1 MNPENPAGALLRA
14 EKSASNGD
22 SAGKFPDPAAGIAVT
37 PESVPEVLLRAENLL
52 VRRGGVTV
60 LDIPVLDVFSGQVLA
75 LIGPNGAGKSTL
87 LLTLAGLLKPAR
99 GTLLFRGQRIGNGGF
114 DYRRHIA
121 MVFQEPLLFD
131 ATVFENVAAGLK
143 IRGMGREEIGRM
155 VPAYLERFGVAHLAK
170 RSARKLSGGEAQRT
184 SLARAFVTKPEIVFL
199 DEPFSSLDPPTRE
212 ALTGDLER
220 ILRETRT
227 TAVASTHDQTEALRL
242 GDRLAV
248 VNGGRIIQ
256 IGPAAEVMNRPADA
270 FVASFVGVETVLPGR
285 VERISDG
292 VFTAVVEGGQIEAV
306 GHVRIGEEVL
316 CCIRPEH
323 VTLSTKVPPSG
334 TSARNV
340 FPGTIRTITPL
351 GLFHRVRV
359 DCGFDLVAYV
369 TRQSLDELQLQEGKG
384 VAASFKAT
392 AVHVIPRR
400 GLPQGQHFPSIA

>member
-1 MNPENPAGALLRA
+1 MNPAGDPNILLQV
-14 EKSASNGD
+14 D
-22 SAGKFPDPAAGIAVT
+22 DVM
-37 PESVPEVLLRAENLL
+37 

-60 LDIPVLDVFSGQVLA
+60 LDIPVLNVFSGQVLA

-99 GTLLFRGQRIGNGGF
+99 GRLLFRGERIEDGGF

-143 IRGMGREEIGRM
+143 IRGVGRAEIGRT
-155 VPAYLERFGVAHLAK
+155 VPEYLERFGIGHLAK

-199 DEPFSSLDPPTRE
+199 DEPFSSLDPPTRD

-220 ILRETRT
+220 ILRATRT

-248 VNGGRIIQ
+248 MNGGRIVQ

-285 VERISDG
+285 VVRISDG
-292 VFTAVVEGGQIEAV
+292 VFTAAVEGGEIEAV
-306 GHVRIGEEVL
+306 GDVRTGEHLL

-323 VTLSTKVPPSG
+323 VTLSTNAPPPG

-340 FPGTIRTITPL
+340 FPGTIRKITPL

-359 DCGFDLVAYV
+359 DCGFDLAAYV
-369 TRQSLDELQLQEGKG
+369 TRQSLETLSLEEGKS
-384 VAASFKAT
+384 VTASFKAT
-392 AVHVIPRR
+392 AVHVIRR
-400 GLPQGQHFPSIA
+400 GAMPPG

>member
-1 MNPENPAGALLRA
+1 MNPADHPDILLRA
-14 EKSASNGD
+14 E
-22 SAGKFPDPAAGIAVT
+22 
-37 PESVPEVLLRAENLL
+37 ELL

-60 LDIPVLDVFSGQVLA
+60 LDIPALDVISGQVLA

-87 LLTLAGLLKPAR
+87 LLTLAGLLKTVR
-99 GTLLFRGQRIGNGGF
+99 GTLIFRGEKIGNGGF

-131 ATVFENVAAGLK
+131 TTVFENVAAGLK
-143 IRGMGREEIGRM
+143 IRGVARVEIERT
-155 VPAYLERFGVAHLAK
+155 VPEYLERFGVGHLAK

-184 SLARAFVTKPEIVFL
+184 SLARAFVMKPEIVFL
-199 DEPFSSLDPPTRE
+199 DEPFSALDPPTRE

-220 ILRETRT
+220 ILRETHT

-248 VNGGRIIQ
+248 MNGGKIVQ

-270 FVASFVGVETVLPGR
+270 FVASFVGVETILPGY
-285 VERISDG
+285 VIQSSDG
-292 VFTAVVEGGQIEAV
+292 VFVAAVEGGEIQAV
-306 GHVRIGEEVL
+306 GHLRPGERVL

-323 VTLSTKVPPSG
+323 VTLSTNTPPPA

-351 GLFHRVRV
+351 GLFLRVRV

-369 TRQSLDELQLQEGKG
+369 TRQSLDELMLREGTKIT
-384 VAASFKAT
+384 ASFKAT
-392 AVHVIPRR
+392 AVHVIPRQISKN
-400 GLPQGQHFPSIA
+400 LLDI

>member
-1 MNPENPAGALLRA
+1 MNPAG
-14 EKSASNGD
+14 
-22 SAGKFPDPAAGIAVT
+22 DPN
-37 PESVPEVLLRAENLL
+37 VLLQAEDLL

-60 LDIPVLDVFSGQVLA
+60 LDIPVLSVVQGQVLV

-99 GTLLFRGQRIGNGGF
+99 GSLLFLGERIGNGGF

-131 ATVFENVAAGLK
+131 TTVFENVATGLK
-143 IRGMGREEIGRM
+143 IRGIGRAEIGRT
-155 VPAYLERFGVAHLAK
+155 VPEYLERFGIGHLAK

-248 VNGGRIIQ
+248 VNGGRIAQ
-256 IGPAAEVMNRPADA
+256 IGPAAEVMNRPANE
-270 FVASFVGVETVLPGR
+270 FVASFVGVETVLPGYVLR
-285 VERISDG
+285 SSDG
-292 VFTAVVEGGQIEAV
+292 VFVAAVEGGEIQAV
-306 GHVRIGEEVL
+306 GHLRPGEKVL

-323 VTLSTKVPPSG
+323 VTLSTNTPSPG
-334 TSARNV
+334 TSARNA
-340 FPGTIRTITPL
+340 FPGTIRKITPL
-351 GLFHRVRV
+351 GLFYRVCV

-369 TRQSLDELQLQEGKG
+369 TRQSLDELLLEEGKT
-384 VAASFKAT
+384 VTASFKAT
-392 AVHVIPRR
+392 AVHVIPR
-400 GLPQGQHFPSIA
+400 GALPPG

>member
-1 MNPENPAGALLRA
+1 MNSETKA
-14 EKSASNGD
+14 ESTLQADGLVNGGD
-22 SAGKFPDPAAGIAVT
+22 GSGRTLDLAAGIALSS
-37 PESVPEVLLRAENLL
+37 ESRQDILLQAEDLL

-60 LDIPVLDVFSGQVLA
+60 LDISALDVFSGQVLA

-99 GTLLFRGQRIGNGGF
+99 GNLLLRGERIGNGGF

-131 ATVFENVAAGLK
+131 TTVFENVAAGLK
-143 IRGMGREEIGRM
+143 IRGVGRAEIGLT
-155 VPAYLERFGVAHLAK
+155 VPEYLERFGIAHLAK

-212 ALTGDLER
+212 ALTNDLER
-220 ILRETRT
+220 ILRETHT
-227 TAVASTHDQTEALRL
+227 TAVASTHDQAEALRL

-248 VNGGRIIQ
+248 VNGGRIVQ
-256 IGPAAEVMNRPADA
+256 IGPAAEVMNRPADE

-285 VERISDG
+285 VVRISDG
-292 VFTAVVEGGQIEAV
+292 SFTASVERCEIEAV
-306 GHVRIGEEVL
+306 GHVRMGDEVF

-323 VTLSTKVPPSG
+323 VTLSTNASPPG

-351 GLFHRVRV
+351 GLFQRVRV

-369 TRQSLDELQLQEGKG
+369 TRQSLEELSLTEGKS
-384 VAASFKAT
+384 VTASFKAT
-392 AVHVIPRR
+392 AVHVIRR
-400 GLPQGQHFPSIA
+400 RE

>member
-1 MNPENPAGALLRA
+1 MNCETQAEDPLQIEGFINAGDN
-14 EKSASNGD
+14 S
-22 SAGKFPDPAAGIAVT
+22 GKFLNSAAGVALPPQSQTEI
-37 PESVPEVLLRAENLL
+37 LLKVEDLL

-60 LDIPVLDVFSGQVLA
+60 LDIPALDVFSGQVLA

-87 LLTLAGLLKPAR
+87 LLTLAGLLKPAH
-99 GTLLFRGQRIGNGGF
+99 GNLLFRGERIGNGGF

-131 ATVFENVAAGLK
+131 TTVFENVAAGLK
-143 IRGMGREEIGRM
+143 IRGVRRDKIGRT
-155 VPAYLERFGVAHLAK
+155 VPEYLERFGVGHLAK

-220 ILRETRT
+220 ILRETHT

-248 VNGGRIIQ
+248 VNGGRIVQ
-256 IGPAAEVMNRPADA
+256 IGPAAEVMNQPADE

-285 VERISDG
+285 VVRISDG
-292 VFTAVVEGGQIEAV
+292 VFTAAVEGGEIEAV
-306 GHVRIGEEVL
+306 GHVRMGDEVL

-323 VTLSTKVPPSG
+323 VTIFVNAPPPG
-334 TSARNV
+334 TSARNA
-340 FPGTIRTITPL
+340 FSGTIRTITPL
-351 GLFHRVRV
+351 GLFQRVRL

-369 TRQSLDELQLQEGKG
+369 TRQSLEELCLEEGKS
-384 VAASFKAT
+384 VTASFKAT
-392 AVHVIPRR
+392 AVHVIP
-400 GLPQGQHFPSIA
+400 QN